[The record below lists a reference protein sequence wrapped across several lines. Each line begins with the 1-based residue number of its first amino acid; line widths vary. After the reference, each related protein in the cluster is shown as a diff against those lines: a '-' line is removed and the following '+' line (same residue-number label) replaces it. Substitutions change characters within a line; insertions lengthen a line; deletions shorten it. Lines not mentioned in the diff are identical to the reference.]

1 MGPYTLSLIVG
12 TPLDLFTSG
21 LIFAG
26 ALILLFSGIHTWRL
40 VKSLNVDFLKPY
52 WIVLLAL
59 IGLFFIGYVISGLT
73 ILLGT
78 VSVGTIHVLFSGILL
93 LGSLFVGLVVRVSS
107 GTIRRLQ
114 ETTYSRDFLSTI
126 VNSISEALFIISP
139 NGQIEQAN
147 KSVYELIKDDSTEF
161 DPPDGFLP
169 NQSDT
174 LSGSPIESILG
185 DPPIIS
191 TETIEE
197 DIEDLPLKNQE
208 TRVHSGDDEETP
220 VLFSAVP
227 LRQDGKLTGIVCT
240 ARDITDQKQF
250 ERELQRENERLDTFA
265 SVVSHDLRNPLN
277 VATGRLEL
285 AQRDC
290 DSEHLDAVEDA
301 HERMETLIED
311 LLSLARQGEAV
322 TDPEPVDLSAIADGC
337 WENVETTGATLAI
350 NSDRTIQADGNR
362 LKQVFENLF
371 RNAVEHGG
379 EDVSITIGDLGTG
392 FYVED
397 TGSGI
402 PEDAHDEI
410 FEVGYST
417 APEGTGYGLSIVR
430 EIVKAHGWEISVT
443 DSDDSGARFEIADVE
458 LVE

>member
-1 MGPYTLSLIVG
+1 MRPYTLSSIVG
-12 TPLDLFTSG
+12 IPLHLFTSG

-26 ALILLFSGIHTWRL
+26 ALVLLFSGIHTWRL
-40 VKSLNVDFLKPY
+40 MKSLTADFLKPY
-52 WIVLLAL
+52 WIILFAL
-59 IGLFFIGYVISGLT
+59 IGSFFIGYVISGLA
-73 ILLGT
+73 ILLGN
-78 VSVGTIHVLFSGILL
+78 VPVGTTHILFSGILF
-93 LGSLFVGLVVRVSS
+93 LGSIFVGLVVRVSS
-107 GTIRRLQ
+107 GTIRQLQ
-114 ETTYSRDFLSTI
+114 ETTYSRDLLSTI
-126 VNSISEALFIISP
+126 VNSINEALFILSP
-139 NGQIEQAN
+139 EGQIEQAN
-147 KSVYELIKDDSTEF
+147 NSLYELIEDESKEF
-161 DPPDGFLP
+161 EASDGFLP
-169 NQSDT
+169 DQSDT

-197 DIEDLPLKNQE
+197 NIENLPFSSQE
-208 TRVHSGDDEETP
+208 TRFQSGSDEEIP

-240 ARDITDQKQF
+240 ARDITEQKQF
-250 ERELQRENERLDTFA
+250 EHELQRENERLDTFT

-285 AQRDC
+285 AQGDC
-290 DSEHLDAVEDA
+290 DSEHLDAINDA
-301 HERMETLIED
+301 HERMKTLIED

-322 TDPEPVDLSAIADGC
+322 TDPEPVDLSVIVDKC
-337 WENVETTGATLAI
+337 WENVETTGSSLTI
-350 NSDRTIQADGNR
+350 NGNRTIQADESR

-379 EDVSITIGDLGTG
+379 EDVSITIGNLETG

-402 PEDAHDEI
+402 PEDAYDEI

-417 APEGTGYGLSIVR
+417 VQEGTGYGLGIVR
-430 EIVKAHGWEISVT
+430 EIIEAHGWEVTVT
-443 DSDDSGARFEIADVE
+443 DSDAGGARFEIADVE